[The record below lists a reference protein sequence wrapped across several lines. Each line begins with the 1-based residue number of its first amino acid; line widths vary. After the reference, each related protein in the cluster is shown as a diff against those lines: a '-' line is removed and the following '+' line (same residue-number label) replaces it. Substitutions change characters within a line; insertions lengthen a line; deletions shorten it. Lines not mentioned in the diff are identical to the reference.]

1 MNTTL
6 MNQTIWCGQPRK
18 GMEISFMMEEMN
30 DHEKRFSATL
40 IDCKHPDEKV
50 VDRFDKND
58 KNVVITATSMNSLKD
73 QIFQILE
80 IPDSKFRTT
89 SWMKLMRING
99 KTIDNIFKHGSAP
112 VLVETPVA
120 KPIETPVVEP
130 VETPTVGIV
139 YLLKGRDFGYI
150 GQTTRSLRK
159 RMKEHKRACLDNLNG
174 NFKTT
179 NSMQPIYTAIN
190 NNGGWA
196 KVEIS
201 VLDTFEFKSNKDTLD
216 RENKQIRIMK
226 ETRPLYLLNSMNTSE
241 RL

>member
-18 GMEISFMMEEMN
+18 EMEISFMMEEMN
-30 DHEKRFSATL
+30 EDEKRFSATL

-50 VDRFDKND
+50 VDRFYKND
-58 KNVVITATSMNSLKD
+58 KNVVITAMSMNSLKD

-80 IPDSKFRTT
+80 IPESKFRTT

-112 VLVETPVA
+112 VLVETPVLA
-120 KPIETPVVEP
+120 LAIP
-130 VETPTVGIV
+130 VETHVPVSVGIV

-216 RENKQIRIMK
+216 KENEWIRKIK
-226 ETRPLYLLNSMNTSE
+226 EERPIYLMNSMNMSE

>member
-6 MNQTIWCGQPRK
+6 MNQTIWCGQTRK
-18 GMEISFMMEEMN
+18 GMEISFMLEEMN
-30 DHEKRFSATL
+30 EDEKRIIATL

-50 VDRFDKND
+50 VDKFNKND
-58 KNVVITATSMNSLKD
+58 KNVVVTAMSMNSLKD

-112 VLVETPVA
+112 VLAPAPVPA
-120 KPIETPVVEP
+120 P

-159 RMKEHKRACLDNLNG
+159 RIKEHKRACLDNLNG

-190 NNGGWA
+190 NNGGWS

-201 VLDTFEFKSNKDTLD
+201 ILDTFDFKSNKDALD
-216 RENKQIRIMK
+216 RENKQIRIIK
-226 ETRPLYLLNSMNTSE
+226 ETRPLYLLNSMNMSE

>member
-30 DHEKRFSATL
+30 EHEKRFSATL

-89 SWMKLMRING
+89 SWMKMMRINE
-99 KTIDNIFKHGSAP
+99 KTIDNIFKHGSAR

-120 KPIETPVVEP
+120 TP

-201 VLDTFEFKSNKDTLD
+201 VLDTFEFVSNKDTLD
-216 RENKQIRIMK
+216 KENEWIRKIK
-226 ETRPLYLLNSMNTSE
+226 EERPIYLMNSMNMSE

>member
-18 GMEISFMMEEMN
+18 GMEISLMMEEMN
-30 DHEKRFSATL
+30 EHEKRFSATL

-73 QIFQILE
+73 QMFQILE

-112 VLVETPVA
+112 VLVETPV
-120 KPIETPVVEP
+120 ETPV
-130 VETPTVGIV
+130 ETHVPASVGIV

-159 RMKEHKRACLDNLNG
+159 RMKEHKRAC
-174 NFKTT
+174 
-179 NSMQPIYTAIN
+179 
-190 NNGGWA
+190 
-196 KVEIS
+196 
-201 VLDTFEFKSNKDTLD
+201 
-216 RENKQIRIMK
+216 
-226 ETRPLYLLNSMNTSE
+226 
-241 RL
+241 

>member
-1 MNTTL
+1 
-6 MNQTIWCGQPRK
+6 
-18 GMEISFMMEEMN
+18 MMEEMN
-30 DHEKRFSATL
+30 EDEKRFSATL

-73 QIFQILE
+73 QMFQILE

-89 SWMKLMRING
+89 SWMKMMRINE

-112 VLVETPVA
+112 VLVETPV
-120 KPIETPVVEP
+120 ETPV
-130 VETPTVGIV
+130 ETHVPASVGIV

-201 VLDTFEFKSNKDTLD
+201 VLDTFEFVSNKDTLD
-216 RENKQIRIMK
+216 KENEWIRKIK
-226 ETRPLYLLNSMNTSE
+226 EERPIYLMNSMNMSE